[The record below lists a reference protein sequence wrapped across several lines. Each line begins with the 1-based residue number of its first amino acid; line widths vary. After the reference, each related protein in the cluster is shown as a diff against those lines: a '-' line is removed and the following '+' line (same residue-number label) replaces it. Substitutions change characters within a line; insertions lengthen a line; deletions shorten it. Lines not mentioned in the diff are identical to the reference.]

1 MKLKAD
7 KLTKEY
13 KGRRVVDNVSFEIE
27 TGETVGLLG
36 PNGAGKTTAFYMT
49 VGLVRPE
56 AGTVTLDGEDV
67 TSLQMYKRARLGI
80 GYLAQEASVFR
91 KLTVE
96 ENILLVLEQLDMTPK
111 ERSEKCDSL
120 IEEFGLTKVRKSK
133 GMVLSGGERR
143 RVEIARA
150 LATNPKFIL
159 LDEPFTGVDP
169 ISIGDIQETVAHL
182 RGKGIGILIT
192 DHNVRDTLSITDR
205 AYIMSNGQI
214 KTAGTPDQIIND
226 PIAREFYLGENF
238 TM

>member
-13 KGRRVVDNVSFEIE
+13 KGRRVVDNVSFDIE

-96 ENILLVLEQLDMTPK
+96 ENIQLVLEQLDMTPK

>member
-13 KGRRVVDNVSFEIE
+13 KGRRVVDNVSFDIE

-96 ENILLVLEQLDMTPK
+96 ENIQLILERLDMTSK

-120 IEEFGLTKVRKSK
+120 IEECGLTKVRKSK

-169 ISIGDIQETVAHL
+169 ISIGDIQETVEHL

>member
-96 ENILLVLEQLDMTPK
+96 ENIQLVLEQLDMTPK

>member
-13 KGRRVVDNVSFEIE
+13 KGRRVVDNVSFDIE

-96 ENILLVLEQLDMTPK
+96 ENIQLVLEQLDMTPK

-214 KTAGTPDQIIND
+214 KTAGMPDQIIND

>member
-96 ENILLVLEQLDMTPK
+96 ENILLVLEQLNMTPK

-182 RGKGIGILIT
+182 RGKGISILIT